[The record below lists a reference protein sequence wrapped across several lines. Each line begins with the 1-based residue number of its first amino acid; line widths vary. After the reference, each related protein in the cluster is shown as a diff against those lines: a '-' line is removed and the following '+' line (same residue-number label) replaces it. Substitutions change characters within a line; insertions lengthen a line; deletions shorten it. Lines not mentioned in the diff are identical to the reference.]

1 VRLFIFIR
9 RLVAWKRQSFYFLHQ
24 LTLRRLLSSHL
35 SRRAASRSRSRY
47 TQHGRTVGGFGDDD
61 NIRGDVVVCERH
73 LSVGSDDGRV
83 QRRRDVGESERDF
96 DRAGWDYVSD

>member
-1 VRLFIFIR
+1 M
-9 RLVAWKRQSFYFLHQ
+9 S
-24 LTLRRLLSSHL
+24 LSS
-35 SRRAASRSRSRY
+35 RAVRSRSRY

-61 NIRGDVVVCERH
+61 NIRGDVVVCKRH
-73 LSVGSDDGRV
+73 LSVGRDDGRV